1 MDGNG
6 ERVDMMKVLVTGAD
20 GMLGRDVMRALR
32 EKHVNARGV
41 DMADFDVTDGAAVHE
56 WVTAE
61 QPDAIIHLAA
71 YTDLLKAE
79 TEPAK
84 CIDVNAMGT
93 LNMVRAALAVG
104 AKLML
109 MSSLALRRTLSTE
122 RETRRAPR
130 TFTDCRRCRRK
141 KLCAR

>member
-41 DMADFDVTDGAAVHE
+41 DVADFDVTDGAAVRE

-61 QPDAIIHLAA
+61 QPDAIS
-71 YTDLLKAE
+71 TW
-79 TEPAK
+79 
-84 CIDVNAMGT
+84 
-93 LNMVRAALAVG
+93 
-104 AKLML
+104 
-109 MSSLALRRTLSTE
+109 RRIPTCS
-122 RETRRAPR
+122 
-130 TFTDCRRCRRK
+130 RRK
-141 KLCAR
+141 RNPQSAST